1 MEPLRYIDL
10 VSSVTTSLPPLPI
23 AELGPPPLTRP
34 RRRLEHS
41 RVIILTSAGVRHK
54 SEPAFAPVNDLTF
67 RELDA
72 TISSADLAPSHPT
85 PVRKPAEQ
93 DINVVY
99 PIDRLRELADTGLI
113 GGVTS
118 FHISYLGTIKKLT
131 DLVTNLAPDMV
142 RAAKEAEADA
152 ALLVPL

>member
-1 MEPLRYIDL
+1 MEPLHYIDL

-34 RRRLEHS
+34 RKRLEES
-41 RVIILTSAGVRHK
+41 RIVIVTSAGVRQK

-67 RELDA
+67 RKLDA
-72 TISSADLAPSHPT
+72 TIPSTDLAPSHPT

-99 PIDRLRELADTGLI
+99 PIDRLRELGDAGLI

-131 DLVTNLAPDMV
+131 DLVTNLAPAMV
-142 RAAKEAEADA
+142 TAAKEAQADG